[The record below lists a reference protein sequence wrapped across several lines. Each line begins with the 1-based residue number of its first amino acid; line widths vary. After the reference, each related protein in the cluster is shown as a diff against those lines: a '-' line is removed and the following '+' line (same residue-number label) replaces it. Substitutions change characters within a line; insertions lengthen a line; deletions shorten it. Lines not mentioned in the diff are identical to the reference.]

1 MGRKGE
7 KASYYAM
14 LWTVA
19 VLCSKPPIGHS
30 FVGSPFLMSWLK
42 LKQMLSKESSARR
55 RRRLL
60 MDVVALFTYRIGTHT
75 LSYRVG

>member
-30 FVGSPFLMSWLK
+30 FVVSPVLMSCLK

-55 RRRLL
+55 RRLL
-60 MDVVALFTYRIGTHT
+60 MDVVALSH
-75 LSYRVG
+75 RVG